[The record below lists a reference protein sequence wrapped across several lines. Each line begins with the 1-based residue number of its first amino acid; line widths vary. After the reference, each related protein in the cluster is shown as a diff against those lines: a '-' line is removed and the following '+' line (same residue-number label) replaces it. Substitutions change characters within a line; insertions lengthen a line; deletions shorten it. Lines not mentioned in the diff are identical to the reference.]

1 MGLWFSL
8 GHSTIVGLATAALV
22 WSAPGVQ
29 ARLSHWAAWGGDVG
43 TLISAGFL
51 FAIALANGVVLRDTW
66 LAWRA
71 PGLSTSGVAVGGGF
85 LARLCGPLLQ
95 MIRRSWHIYPVGF
108 LFGLGF
114 DTATEIGLLGLSVTQ
129 ASHGVAPWHIMLLPA
144 LFTAGMALVDSADC
158 ILMVGAYGW
167 AFFDPARKLLY
178 NLVMTAVSVGVAL
191 VIGGVETVGLLT
203 DHVALRGGFW
213 QGVGGLNDRFG
224 SLGLAAIGVFAGCWV
239 FSALILRYR
248 RRDLPA

>member
-1 MGLWFSL
+1 L

-29 ARLSHWAAWGGDVG
+29 ARLSHFAAWGGDVG

-51 FAIALANGVVLRDTW
+51 FAIALANGVVWRDSW
-66 LAWRA
+66 RAWRA
-71 PGLSTSGVAVGGGF
+71 GTLVPSGVAVRGGF
-85 LARLCGPLLQ
+85 LARLFSPLFQL
-95 MIRRSWHIYPVGF
+95 IRRSWHIYPVGF

-129 ASHGVAPWHIMLLPA
+129 VSHGVAPWRIMMLPA

-191 VIGGVETVGLLT
+191 LIGGVETIGLLT
-203 DHVALRGGFW
+203 EHGALRGGVW
-213 QGVGGLNDRFG
+213 QAIDGLNDRFG
-224 SLGLAAIGVFAGCWV
+224 SLGLAAMGVFALCWV

-248 RRDLPA
+248 RRDVPA